1 MATQNL
7 MLGDCLKWMKSLP
20 DKYYDLA
27 IVDPP
32 YGISEDWHRE
42 NNRSKLAKTRKYH
55 KALWDQ
61 SKPDKSYFI
70 ELERVSK
77 NQIILGGN
85 HLADLIGKFSPCWL
99 VWNKINGETNFADCE
114 LAYTS
119 FDTAVRM
126 FSFMWNGML
135 QGDPSDGTKMQG
147 NKKRNQER
155 IHPTEKPIPL
165 YKWLLTNYA
174 KEGQKIFDSHG
185 GSFSHAI
192 AAYDLGFDLDI
203 IEIDPDYFRDGKER
217 YDKHVLKCE
226 EIKQLGF
233 AKTELSKTNPTLF

>member
-1 MATQNL
+1 MDL
-7 MLGDCLKWMKSLP
+7 MKSKP
-20 DKYYDLA
+20 DKFYDLA

-32 YGISEDWHRE
+32 YGISEDGHRE
-42 NNRSKLAKTRKYH
+42 NNRSKLAKTRQYH

-61 SKPDKSYFI
+61 KRPSREYFI

-77 NQIILGGN
+77 NQIIWGGN
-85 HLADLIGKFSPCWL
+85 HLSDMIGKCSPSWI

-119 FDTAVRM
+119 FKTAVRM

-135 QGDPSDGTKMQG
+135 QGDPEDGKRMQG
-147 NKKRNQER
+147 NKSLNQKR

-165 YKWLLTNYA
+165 YKWILTNYS
-174 KEGQKIFDSHG
+174 KPGQKILDTHG

-203 IEIDPDYFRDGKER
+203 IELDPKYFNDGKAR
-217 YDKHVLKCE
+217 FDDHVLKSE
-226 EIKQLGF
+226 EIRSIGY
-233 AKTELSKTNPTLF
+233 AKTALNKEHLTLF

>member
-1 MATQNL
+1 MINL
-7 MLGDCLKWMKSLP
+7 INGDNMDFMRSKP

-32 YGISEDWHRE
+32 YGISEDGHRE
-42 NNRSKLAKTRKYH
+42 NNRSKLAKSRKYH

-61 SKPDKSYFI
+61 KKPTKEYFI

-77 NQIILGGN
+77 NQIIWGGN

-99 VWNKINGETNFADCE
+99 VWDKDNSGNFADCE

-119 FDTAVRM
+119 FTSAVRK
-126 FSFMWNGML
+126 FKYTWNGMI
-135 QGDPSDGTKMQG
+135 QGDMK
-147 NKKRNQER
+147 NKQER

-165 YKWLLTNYA
+165 YKWILKNYA
-174 KEGQKIFDSHG
+174 IQGQKILDTHG

-203 IEIDPDYFRDGKER
+203 IEIDSEYFNDGKARFDE
-217 YDKHVLKCE
+217 HVLKCE
-226 EIKQLGF
+226 EIKQFGF
-233 AKTELSKTNPTLF
+233 AKTQLNKTNPTLF